1 MTCSDRDRDLLLLAH
16 GKLPLGSRLLL
27 ENHLRGCASC
37 RRRREE
43 MAAVSRLIAGGL
55 RDPDMA
61 PWVAARARFTFGAWA
76 ARLLLVAAVAVFLF
90 GLGRLILGSVA
101 PSWPGSSGPG
111 HAGPA
116 QDDGCR
122 PGLPND
128 RCR

>member
-1 MTCSDRDRDLLLLAH
+1 MTCSDRDRDLLLLSH
-16 GKLPLGSRLLL
+16 GRLTLGSRLLL

-43 MAAVSRLIAGGL
+43 MAVVSRLIAAGL

-61 PWVAARARFTFGAWA
+61 PWAAPVPRLISGVWA
-76 ARLLLVAAVAVFLF
+76 ARLLLVAAVALFLF
-90 GLGRLILGSVA
+90 GLGRLILRSVA
-101 PSWPGSSGPG
+101 PSSWGPG
-111 HAGPA
+111 HAAPAA

-122 PGLPND
+122 PGLPSD